1 VFKEPGQGIPVLQAY
16 SKERRNMRK
25 SLVILFA
32 AALVPI
38 LGLTACGGEVEQQ
51 VRDQVEQ
58 EVQEQVEE
66 GRTQVEQQVQ
76 EGQTQVEQ
84 QVQEGRTQIEEGIEK
99 Q

>member
-1 VFKEPGQGIPVLQAY
+1 MQAY

-25 SLVILFA
+25 SLVIFFA
-32 AALVPI
+32 AALVSI

-76 EGQTQVEQ
+76 EG
-84 QVQEGRTQIEEGIEK
+84 RTQIEEGIEK

>member
-1 VFKEPGQGIPVLQAY
+1 MQAY

-25 SLVILFA
+25 SLVIFFA

-76 EGQTQVEQ
+76 EG
-84 QVQEGRTQIEEGIEK
+84 RTQIEEGIEK